1 MKRPTMKDV
10 TLALFERLEGYEY
23 FLPLED
29 EYSDDHYAYD
39 FIQICINAL
48 SYCSINNVEVTPE
61 RIIYNKA
68 E

>member
-1 MKRPTMKDV
+1 MKKPTMKDV
-10 TLALFERLEGYEY
+10 TLSLIGQREDYECLLLLEEEY
-23 FLPLED
+23 GN
-29 EYSDDHYAYD
+29 DHYEYD

-48 SYCSINNVEVTPE
+48 TYCSINNVEVTPE